1 MSASYAPFNEPQAS
15 VAPERSGKVRALT
28 ALLAGFGLGCGAMYV
43 SGGQPMPSDAI
54 NMAWAPPAQ
63 SSRFMPPT
71 LPRYPV
77 QPAGLRMQPV
87 AASTPRESDAPMQG
101 RREFMTGLGL
111 AAAGALLKDGAA
123 NAEYGDGANVF
134 GKSTNPSGFLAY
146 AGEGY
151 SVLLPS
157 RWKSRSERD
166 FPDEVFAYEDN
177 FDQVNYLAV
186 IKGKGGIGSSPLD
199 FMNKYSYLLGKQS
212 YDGESISEG
221 GFAPNRVSAA
231 SVLGATEE
239 TDKKGRK
246 VYNVEV
252 LTRTAD
258 GNEGGR
264 HQVFKAL
271 ESGGYT
277 YILKVQMGDKRW
289 FGGQKKYAEGIL
301 QSFTV
306 A

>member
-1 MSASYAPFNEPQAS
+1 
-15 VAPERSGKVRALT
+15 
-28 ALLAGFGLGCGAMYV
+28 
-43 SGGQPMPSDAI
+43 
-54 NMAWAPPAQ
+54 
-63 SSRFMPPT
+63 
-71 LPRYPV
+71 
-77 QPAGLRMQPV
+77 V
-87 AASTPRESDAPMQG
+87 AASTPREYDEPTQG
-101 RREFMTGLGL
+101 RREFMGGLGL
-111 AAAGALLKDGAA
+111 AAAGALLKGGAA
-123 NAEYGDGANVF
+123 SADYGEGANVF
-134 GKSTNPSGFLAY
+134 GKITNPSGFLAY
-146 AGEGY
+146 AGEGF
-151 SVLLPS
+151 SILLPA
-157 RWKSRSERD
+157 RWKTRSERD
-166 FPDEVFAYEDN
+166 FPDEIFAYEDN

-199 FMNKYSYLLGKQS
+199 FISKYSYLLGKQA
-212 YDGESISEG
+212 YAGDTISEG

-231 SVLGATEE
+231 SVLDVSEA

-271 ESGGYT
+271 ESGGST

-289 FGGQKKYAEGIL
+289 FRGQKNEAAGIL
-301 QSFTV
+301 DSFTV